1 MSQLAL
7 LSPSELDDDR
17 YRISGTRSVQF
28 MLTGFIKERDQFT
41 VFFGGNVNDMY
52 LTTLLEIDAEDERL
66 IFDISGSSD
75 INRRLQNADRLVFA
89 GKPGGIRV
97 QFQTPAPSLVA
108 YQNDKAFSVALPK
121 ALMRVQ
127 RREYFRVHTPR
138 GRPLMFNFKLP
149 DGTPTALPIY
159 DLSVAGIG
167 LNAEQVPPG
176 LDAPGLKLGRG
187 KFSLPEDPREFD
199 VEIVLRRIA
208 EIENRSGSKIFRIG
222 LQFVGL
228 SFGEEGRVQRYIDRL
243 ERERRELM

>member
-17 YRISGTRSVQF
+17 YRVSGTRSVQF

-52 LTTLLEIDAEDERL
+52 LTTLLAVDADDERL
-66 IFDISGSSD
+66 IFDISGSAD
-75 INRRLQNADRLVFA
+75 VNRRLQNADRLTFA

-97 QFQTPAPSLVA
+97 QFQTPAPSTVT
-108 YQNDKAFSVALPK
+108 YKGGKAFSVALPK
-121 ALMRVQ
+121 VLMRVQ

-138 GRPLMFNFKLP
+138 GKPLMFSFTLP
-149 DGTPTALPIY
+149 DGKPMALPIY

-167 LNAEQVPPG
+167 LNAQQVPPG
-176 LDAPGLKLGRG
+176 LDTPGLKLGRG
-187 KFSLPEDPREFD
+187 KFFLPEDPRQFD
-199 VEIVLRRIA
+199 AEIVLRRIA
-208 EIENRSGSKIFRIG
+208 EIENRSGSKLFRIG
-222 LQFVGL
+222 LQFIGL
-228 SFGEEGRVQRYIDRL
+228 SFGEEGRIQRYIDRL